1 MTEDGRKPVAVVAFG
16 GNAILRQGE
25 RGLIDEQVRNADRAV
40 LPVVDLIEQGY
51 ALLMVHGNG
60 PQVGNEMIRNEEAS
74 TKIPPAPLDVCD
86 ASTQGTMAYI
96 LEKSLRNVLAQRQI
110 PVNVGSVVTMVRVDP
125 KDPGFARPTKPIG
138 PFFNAYRAQHLME
151 EHKWTMVEDAGRGWR
166 KVVASPHPIEVIGV
180 QAIRDLLAAGHA
192 VIAGGGGGIPVA
204 ASPGGSIVGVEAV
217 IDKDFTASLLAREVR
232 AHLFI
237 ILTAVDEIFID
248 FQKPTQRA
256 VKVLTCDEAERYYRE
271 GQFPAGSMGPKVQ
284 AAIEFLRHGGREVII
299 TSERRLPDALRGLGG
314 SRIVHS
320 GTAEDWGGQQV
331 LFW

>member
-1 MTEDGRKPVAVVAFG
+1 MELRGSQPVAVVAFG

-25 RGLIDEQVRNADRAV
+25 RGLIDEQVRNADRSV
-40 LPVVDLIEQGY
+40 LPVVDLIERGFS
-51 ALLMVHGNG
+51 LLMVHGNG
-60 PQVGNEMIRNEEAS
+60 PQVGNEMLRNEEAS
-74 TKIPPAPLDVCD
+74 TKIPPGPLDVCD
-86 ASTQGTMAYI
+86 ASTQGTMAYV

-110 PVNVGSVVTMVRVDP
+110 RLNVTSVVTMVRVDP
-125 KDPGFARPTKPIG
+125 KDPGFAKPSKPIG
-138 PFFNAYRAQHLME
+138 PFFNAYRASRLME

-166 KVVASPHPIEVIGV
+166 KVVASPHPIEVVGV

-204 ASPGGSIVGVEAV
+204 LSPGGSVVGIEAV

-232 AHLFI
+232 AHLFV

-248 FQKPTQRA
+248 FNKPTQRA
-256 VKVLTCDEAERYYRE
+256 VKSLACDEAERYLKE
-271 GQFPAGSMGPKVQ
+271 GQFPPGSMGPKVE
-284 AAIEFLRHGGREVII
+284 AAIEFLRSGGREVIV

-314 SRIVHS
+314 SRIVHA
-320 GTAEDWGGQQV
+320 GIAEDWGGPQV